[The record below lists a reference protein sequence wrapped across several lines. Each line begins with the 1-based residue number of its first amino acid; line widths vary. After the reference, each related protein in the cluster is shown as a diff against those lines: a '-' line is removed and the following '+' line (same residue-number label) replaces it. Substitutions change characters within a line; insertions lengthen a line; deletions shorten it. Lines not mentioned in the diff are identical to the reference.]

1 MSFHGIGVRG
11 DAFVIYQKALSRMAW
26 ESFVAASSSFPM
38 ARMRMEKWITSPRR
52 SLETFSFSLR
62 VSPSS
67 LSLSQCSLQRLF
79 VRCLKVFAPVA
90 LKASDKKESFGIMV
104 ILQVVKRNTNERMR
118 IDKKFKRTYNFAR
131 MLNAIHSIILD
142 YYDFHLSSF
151 YLWQSMI
158 EHVDDFI
165 EERAH
170 RKSVY
175 N

>member
-1 MSFHGIGVRG
+1 MLSSFIKRRFREWHGKVLSRPLLRFLWLECGRKNELRVRG
-11 DAFVIYQKALSRMAW
+11 G
-26 ESFVAASSSFPM
+26 ASKLF
-38 ARMRMEKWITSPRR
+38 
-52 SLETFSFSLR
+52 LFSCVFLP
-62 VSPSS
+62 SPS
-67 LSLSQCSLQRLF
+67 LSPPCSLQRLF

-151 YLWQSMI
+151 YL
-158 EHVDDFI
+158 
-165 EERAH
+165 
-170 RKSVY
+170 
-175 N
+175 